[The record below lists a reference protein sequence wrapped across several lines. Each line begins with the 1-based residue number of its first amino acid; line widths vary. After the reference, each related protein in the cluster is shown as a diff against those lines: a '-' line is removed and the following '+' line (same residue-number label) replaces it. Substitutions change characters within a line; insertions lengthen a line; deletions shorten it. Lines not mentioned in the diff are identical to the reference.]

1 MYCYGKILKN
11 NKERENK
18 KLFFDDEIDEVKE
31 LSLEDVEKEYDD
43 NKEVEKDEA
52 KEEKQDNSK
61 KSNKKKDNKKGK
73 RKVKEKKKKKNG
85 FLRFLRG
92 FLIFLIILI
101 VMALGV
107 GYAFYTSKYNQMQ
120 VEEID
125 ENNIG
130 IDEEVDKSLDATGY
144 RNIVILGIDS
154 RADDYGV
161 GNRSDG
167 IIIASYNSKTKV
179 VKLTSVYRDTYVD
192 VEEKKTTKLDKITH
206 AYSYGQAENTIKSLN
221 KALDLNIKEYVT
233 LNFDAVV
240 DSVDALGGINMN
252 ITSAEVKYING
263 YIDENNR
270 VTGHNSKHITAA
282 GNYNLDG
289 VQALAYMRIRYTS
302 GGDYKRAER
311 QRTVLN
317 KMAEKAKTLSISQ
330 LNNLANKILP
340 HVKTNITST
349 EIISMI
355 PVLLQANVG
364 DSIGFPYATK
374 GAKIGGVWYGIP
386 CTLEANVQK
395 FHREVFGQSDYVP
408 SETVKDMSQRIA
420 SKSGYTT
427 SKVEE

>member
-1 MYCYGKILKN
+1 M
-11 NKERENK
+11 
-18 KLFFDDEIDEVKE
+18 DEIDEVKE
-31 LSLEDVEKEYDD
+31 MTLEDLEKESQ
-43 NKEVEKDEA
+43 EK
-52 KEEKQDNSK
+52 KEEKRSDKEDN
-61 KSNKKKDNKKGK
+61 KSNKREKKKNKDDKEK
-73 RKVKEKKKKKNG
+73 KEKKKMKEKKKKHP

-92 FLIFLIILI
+92 FLIFLLILI
-101 VMALGV
+101 VMVAGA
-107 GYAFYTSKYNQMQ
+107 GFAFYTSKYNQMQ
-120 VEEID
+120 VEDID

-130 IDEEVDKSLDATGY
+130 IDEAVDDALDATGY
-144 RNIVILGIDS
+144 RNIVLLGIDS

-179 VKLTSVYRDTYVD
+179 VKLTSVYRDTFVD

-233 LNFDAVV
+233 LNFEAVV
-240 DSVDALGGINMN
+240 DSVDALGGIELN

-263 YIDENNR
+263 YIDENNK
-270 VTGHNSKHITAA
+270 VTGHNSKHITTA
-282 GNYNLDG
+282 GTYKVDG
-289 VQALAYMRIRYTS
+289 VQALAYCRIRYTA

-311 QRTVLN
+311 QRVVLN
-317 KMAEKAKTLSISQ
+317 KMAEKAKTLSVSQ

-355 PVLLQANVG
+355 PMLLQANL
-364 DSIGFPYATK
+364 DESIGFPYATE
-374 GAKIGGVWYGIP
+374 GATIGGVWYGIP
-386 CTLEANVQK
+386 CTLEANVEK
-395 FHREVFGQSDYVP
+395 FHREVFGQTDYVP

-427 SKVEE
+427 NKVE